1 MVSFVAIEETLP
13 PEWCEIID
21 LFVDFWKCVTILGA
35 GFVKVFV
42 IDAHA
47 PAPGRFF
54 YHDWVGQP
62 SLVFDFPQDAC
73 GEQFF
78 DLLLHRLIFS

>member
-21 LFVDFWKCVTILGA
+21 LFVDFWKRVTILGA
-35 GFVKVFV
+35 GFVEVLV

-47 PAPGRFF
+47 PAPGWFL
-54 YHDWVGQP
+54 YHDWVG
-62 SLVFDFPQDAC
+62 
-73 GEQFF
+73 
-78 DLLLHRLIFS
+78 